1 MISSKY
7 TCDYCMEEGW
17 EGEYFSN
24 NVKIENYNTA
34 SGLVEHVQTIH
45 PERWPSMLPYTPGD
59 VHNKA
64 WKPQE
69 IQAVR
74 DLYLEIRATQG
85 IGTQL
90 TVTYD
95 KDKNI
100 IDAQW
105 ESSKDRPES
114 DMSVHA
120 RAMNKAS
127 VTVNRSPKTI
137 RDILNGR
144 FGNPIILEKTGNGI
158 GKTQLTDYASNV
170 VRQIQEENG
179 WVAEEELVD
188 TPVEVLD
195 CQAKQIEVADKEYFG
210 KPEPDIQLSLP
221 DFEINDTTISEW
233 VTATSSILTKVRELQ
248 SVQKELQ
255 SKDKKIKNLEEVVEQ
270 LNTQVSDLTEE
281 LNHLKNFYLIQAPK
295 DKTALHELS
304 QKLTALTNEVNNE
317 LNR

>member
-1 MISSKY
+1 MVFGPNKNASKLEGSKAFMKKVCEEFNIPSARYKEISNIK
-7 TCDYCMEEGW
+7 EAELAL
-17 EGEYFSN
+17 ENFN
-24 NVKIENYNTA
+24 KPFVVKSDGLAAGKGVTICNTKEDA
-34 SGLVEHVQTIH
+34 I
-45 PERWPSMLPYTPGD
+45 
-59 VHNKA
+59 
-64 WKPQE
+64 
-69 IQAVR
+69 
-74 DLYLEIRATQG
+74 
-85 IGTQL
+85 
-90 TVTYD
+90 
-95 KDKNI
+95 KD
-100 IDAQW
+100 
-105 ESSKDRPES
+105 
-114 DMSVHA
+114 
-120 RAMNKAS
+120 
-127 VTVNRSPKTI
+127 I

-144 FGNPIILEKTGNGI
+144 FGNPIILEKTGNGV

-179 WVAEEELVD
+179 WIVEEESVD

-195 CQAKQIEVADKEYFG
+195 CQTKQTEVTDKEYFG

>member
-1 MISSKY
+1 M
-7 TCDYCMEEGW
+7 
-17 EGEYFSN
+17 
-24 NVKIENYNTA
+24 
-34 SGLVEHVQTIH
+34 
-45 PERWPSMLPYTPGD
+45 
-59 VHNKA
+59 
-64 WKPQE
+64 
-69 IQAVR
+69 
-74 DLYLEIRATQG
+74 
-85 IGTQL
+85 
-90 TVTYD
+90 
-95 KDKNI
+95 
-100 IDAQW
+100 
-105 ESSKDRPES
+105 
-114 DMSVHA
+114 
-120 RAMNKAS
+120 
-127 VTVNRSPKTI
+127 
-137 RDILNGR
+137 
-144 FGNPIILEKTGNGI
+144 
-158 GKTQLTDYASNV
+158 TDYASNV

-195 CQAKQIEVADKEYFG
+195 CQAKQIEVAD
-210 KPEPDIQLSLP
+210 PELDTQLSLP

-233 VTATSSILTKVRELQ
+233 VTSTSSILTKVRELQ